1 VLLIY
6 NTTIKTKGIK
16 MKSNANEENDKIQR
30 AGISALYKE
39 TKAKKSKQELLKDD
53 EIKQKTLDF
62 IFGKSEEN
70 PLQK

>member
-1 VLLIY
+1 
-6 NTTIKTKGIK
+6 
-16 MKSNANEENDKIQR
+16 MKSNVNEENDKIQR

-53 EIKQKTLDF
+53 EIKQKTMDF